1 MLKSSEGIIVRTI
14 KYGETSLILDIFSS
28 DQGIRSYIVGGV
40 RTNRGKSKAAL
51 VRVLNLVRFV
61 AYDKGN
67 DKLNRIKE
75 IEYNYVY
82 KAIPFDVVKGSL
94 ATFLIEICRKAIK
107 ASDAYEDL
115 YNYIVKGMI
124 HLDNVEQGLGHFH
137 INFLIGLAE
146 KLGFQLNN
154 NYDSS
159 HMNFD
164 LSEGAFVPTITGHR
178 LTLDPD
184 ISQYLHV
191 YLSQVENPQVPKH
204 ARLELLKQL
213 VRYYKYHISDFG
225 ELKSLPII
233 LSLYE

>member
-1 MLKSSEGIIVRTI
+1 MLKTSEGIIVRTI

-40 RTNRGKSKAAL
+40 RTNRGKSKVAL

-67 DKLNRIKE
+67 DTLNRIKE

-107 ASDAYEDL
+107 ASDAYEDI

-124 HLDNVEQGLGHFH
+124 HLDNIDQGLAHFH

-146 KLGFQLNN
+146 KLGFQLDN
-154 NYDSS
+154 NYNLDRAYF
-159 HMNFD
+159 N
-164 LSEGAFVPTITGHR
+164 LSEGTFIRSITDHR
-178 LTLDPD
+178 FTLDKD
-184 ISQYLHV
+184 LSLYLHA
-191 YLSQVENPQVPKH
+191 YLSKNTNPQVPKH
-204 ARLELLKQL
+204 ARLELLQNL
-213 VRYYKYHISDFG
+213 VKYYKYHISDFG

>member
-1 MLKSSEGIIVRTI
+1 MLKTSEGIIVRTI

-40 RTNRGKSKAAL
+40 RTNRGKSKAPL

-75 IEYNYVY
+75 IDYNYVY
-82 KAIPFDVVKGSL
+82 KSIPFDVVKGSL

-107 ASDAYEDL
+107 DSDAYEDI

-124 HLDNVEQGLGHFH
+124 HLDNIDKGLAHFH

-146 KLGFQLNN
+146 KLGFQLDN
-154 NYDSS
+154 NYDLSNT
-159 HMNFD
+159 NFD
-164 LSEGAFVPTITGHR
+164 LSEGVFISSVSDHR
-178 LTLDPD
+178 FTLDKD
-184 ISQYLHV
+184 LSAYLHS
-191 YLSQVENPQVPKH
+191 YLSKNSNPQVPKH
-204 ARLELLKQL
+204 ARLELLKSL
-213 VRYYKYHISDFG
+213 VKYYKYHINDFG

>member
-1 MLKSSEGIIVRTI
+1 MLKTSEGIIVRTI

-28 DQGIRSYIVGGV
+28 DQGIRSYIIGGV
-40 RTNRGKSKAAL
+40 RTNRGKSKASL

-82 KAIPFDVVKGSL
+82 RSIPFDVVKGSV

-107 ASDAYEDL
+107 ASDAYQDI
-115 YNYIVKGMI
+115 YHYIVKGLI
-124 HLDNVEQGLGHFH
+124 HLDNIDKGLAHFH

-154 NYDSS
+154 NYDSE
-159 HMNFD
+159 HTQFD
-164 LSEGAFVPTITGHR
+164 LSEGAFISNVSDHRYTLEEDLSGYLHSYLSRDANLQVPKQAR
-178 LTLDPD
+178 LTL
-184 ISQYLHV
+184 L
-191 YLSQVENPQVPKH
+191 KH
-204 ARLELLKQL
+204 IVK
-213 VRYYKYHISDFG
+213 YYKYHINDFG
-225 ELKSLPII
+225 ELKSFPII

>member
-1 MLKSSEGIIVRTI
+1 MLKTSEGIIVRTI

-40 RTNRGKSKAAL
+40 RTNRGKSKVAL

-67 DKLNRIKE
+67 DTLNRIKE

-107 ASDAYEDL
+107 ASDAYEDI

-124 HLDNVEQGLGHFH
+124 HLDNIDQGLAHFH

-146 KLGFQLNN
+146 KLGFQLDN
-154 NYDSS
+154 NYNLDRAYF
-159 HMNFD
+159 N
-164 LSEGAFVPTITGHR
+164 LSEGTFIRSITDHR
-178 LTLDPD
+178 FTLDKD
-184 ISQYLHV
+184 LSLYLHA
-191 YLSQVENPQVPKH
+191 YLSKNTNPQVPKH
-204 ARLELLKQL
+204 ARLELLKNL
-213 VRYYKYHISDFG
+213 MKYYKYHISDFG